1 MYRRQRL
8 YRRTPK
14 TTLTNYNFII
24 MKTLHTNENVGR
36 VPYSAPDCTIV
47 NVKVQGFFCQSP
59 GAYHSGG
66 AGTYNPGEI
75 NNNGDY

>member
-47 NVKVQGFFCQSP
+47 NVKVQGFFCQSLRYGSP
-59 GAYHSGG
+59 GN
-66 AGTYNPGEI
+66 AGDNLNEDPNYRYNF
-75 NNNGDY
+75 